1 MAGIR
6 FASGGG
12 VLVLTGLLA
21 CGIAADTLVLKSGKK
36 VEGTVTEAGDAYEVQ
51 TAQGKVTVRKAEVQ
65 EVQKGDAAGAAKTN
79 APAGAGD
86 EKVAEDLLASAEDLI
101 KKKSLTEAK
110 SVLERIGRQYP
121 TSGVAAKAKDLL
133 TTMPNAFGRLV
144 LGFDNA
150 AEARAETLVG
160 KGIQVEWI
168 SDAKQVKAGAGAA
181 HVVMNSGMK
190 ATLVMFR
197 IPEQNLE
204 KMKCVS
210 FWMYSEARLHQK
222 RVLKLCL
229 VSPSPETPNFFDAN
243 IVGADENG
251 WKRVQVGRGQFKG
264 EGGGFAADLS
274 NGLPSWKKIVGIG
287 FLLPP
292 ENVRDFVIDDV
303 RILE

>member
-1 MAGIR
+1 
-6 FASGGG
+6 
-12 VLVLTGLLA
+12 LLLLA
-21 CGIAADTLVLKSGKK
+21 LLATGAGADTLILKDGKK
-36 VEGTVTEAGDAYEVQ
+36 LEGTVTEQGDAYEVQ
-51 TAQGKVTVRKAEVQ
+51 TRQGKVTVRKAEVQ
-65 EVQKGDAAGAAKTN
+65 EVQKGASAGAKTD
-79 APAGAGD
+79 APAGAND
-86 EKVAEDLLASAEDLI
+86 EKAAADLLASAEELI

-121 TSGVAAKAKDLL
+121 ASGVAGKARDLL

-150 AEARAETLVG
+150 AEAQAETLVG
-160 KGIQVEWI
+160 TRVQVEFV

-181 HVVMNSGMK
+181 HVVMNSGTK
-190 ATLVMFR
+190 ATLIMFR

-204 KMKCVS
+204 KMKGVS

-222 RVLKLCL
+222 RVLKFCL
-229 VSPSPETPNFFDAN
+229 VSPSQATPNYFDAN

-251 WKRVQVGRGQFKG
+251 WKRIQVVRGQFKG

-274 NGLPSWKKIVGIG
+274 NGLPSWRKIVGIG